1 MHEHTPEPAG
11 SPFARSRGLLESI
24 ITDLE
29 SAPTGQLTHA
39 QIEDKITTRGREP
52 RRRLLQ
58 DHLDLRALREADRH
72 DVIGA
77 DGIERT
83 RTPDRP

>member
-1 MHEHTPEPAG
+1 MAG
-11 SPFARSRGLLESI
+11 GPFARSRGLLESI

-39 QIEDKITTRGREP
+39 QIEDKITRGREL
-52 RRRLLQ
+52 RRRLHR
-58 DHLDLRALREADRH
+58 DHLDLRAVGEADRH

-77 DGIERT
+77 DGTERT
-83 RTPDRP
+83 RTPDGA